1 MDNQHNLRIYRLWSP
16 VYDRVFKAISR
27 GGRQR
32 AAALL
37 DMQPGETLL
46 IPGIGTGL
54 DLLYLPASITVIGGD
69 LSPAM
74 LAKARAKA
82 AGRDITLTEMDA
94 QNLDLPDASVDA
106 VLFTLI
112 LSVVPDGAAALRE
125 GWRVL
130 RPGGRVVIFDKF
142 LPENAALTPA
152 RRLLGRLIQ
161 TLGTD
166 PNRRLSDLLRG
177 LPELTVSHNE
187 ASLFGGQYRVI
198 RLDKAATKV
207 QRLTINRIGGTQQGA
222 PTFPVGG
229 AIT

>member
-1 MDNQHNLRIYRLWSP
+1 MDNQQNLRIYRLWSP

-32 AAALL
+32 AAARL

-46 IPGIGTGL
+46 LPGIGTGL
-54 DLLYLPASITVIGGD
+54 DLLYLPATITVIGGD

-74 LAKARAKA
+74 LAKARAKT
-82 AGRDITLTEMDA
+82 AGRDITLTVMDA
-94 QNLDLPDASVDA
+94 QELDLPDASVDA

-125 GWRVL
+125 GWRAL

-142 LPENAALTPA
+142 LPEDAALTPA

-177 LPELTVSHNE
+177 LPGLTVSHNE
-187 ASLFGGQYRVI
+187 AGLFGGQYRII
-198 RLDKAATKV
+198 RLDKAGEKA
-207 QRLTINRIGGTQQGA
+207 
-222 PTFPVGG
+222 
-229 AIT
+229 

>member
-1 MDNQHNLRIYRLWSP
+1 MDNQHNLCIYRLWSP
-16 VYDRVFKAISR
+16 VYDTLFKAISH

-32 AAALL
+32 AVALL
-37 DMQPGETLL
+37 DLKPGEKLL

-54 DLLYLPASITVIGGD
+54 DLLYLPAAITVVGGD

-82 AGRDITLTEMDA
+82 AGRDVTLCEMDA
-94 QNLDLPDASVDA
+94 QKLDFPDASFDA
-106 VLFTLI
+106 ALFSLL

-142 LPENAALTPA
+142 LPEQARLTPA
-152 RRLLGRLIQ
+152 RQLIGGLIRS
-161 TLGTD
+161 LGTD

-177 LPELTVSHNE
+177 LPGLTLSYDEPN
-187 ASLFGGQYRVI
+187 LFGGQYRVI
-198 RLDKAATKV
+198 RLDKA
-207 QRLTINRIGGTQQGA
+207 
-222 PTFPVGG
+222 
-229 AIT
+229 